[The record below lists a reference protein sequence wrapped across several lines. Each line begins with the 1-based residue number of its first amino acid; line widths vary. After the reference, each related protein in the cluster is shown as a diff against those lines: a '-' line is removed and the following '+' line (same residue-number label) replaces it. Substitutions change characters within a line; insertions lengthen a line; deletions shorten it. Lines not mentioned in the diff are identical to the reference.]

1 MFKFRFQSVLEYRE
15 FLENLRKMDLA
26 EKQKK
31 YITERERGEFLR
43 KRRIEYHEAMR
54 TETGKE
60 ELQLPLLA
68 SYHNYVVVIENQIII
83 QDDKTATALEEVKK
97 SQKILMEARK
107 QKEVMVKL
115 KEKDLEKYKYE
126 LEMKNQKALDE
137 VANVR
142 FMRLKKQD
150 AEYAAE
156 RKTAV

>member
-31 YITERERGEFLR
+31 YITERDRGDFLR
-43 KRRIEYHEAMR
+43 KRRIQYHEAMR
-54 TETGKE
+54 VETGKE
-60 ELQLPLLA
+60 ELHVPLLA

-83 QDDKTATALEEVKK
+83 QDDRTSAALEEVKK
-97 SQKILMEARK
+97 SQKILLEARK

-115 KEKDLEKYKYE
+115 KEKDFEKYKYE
-126 LEMKNQKALDE
+126 IEQRNQKTLDE

-142 FMRLKKQD
+142 FMRLKKQ
-150 AEYAAE
+150 EAE
-156 RKTAV
+156 RLAEAAAV